1 MELVKMV
8 QMRNVVRA
16 ASALVM
22 VMASAAALAHPK
34 LLSST
39 PAEGAMGEAPQKIEL
54 EFSENLVKQFSGAT
68 LTMTEMPG
76 MQGTMK
82 TPASVSSSAD
92 PKVMVI
98 TPTQPLS
105 TGTYRVDWRAVS
117 SDTHPITG
125 NFSFKVK

>member
-1 MELVKMV
+1 MIQKRTM
-8 QMRNVVRA
+8 VRA
-16 ASALVM
+16 ASAILM
-22 VMASAAALAHPK
+22 VIASAAALAHPK
-34 LLSST
+34 LLSSN
-39 PAEGAMGEAPQKIEL
+39 PAEGATGDAPQKIEL

-82 TPASVSSSAD
+82 TPASVSAAAD
-92 PKVMVI
+92 PKVMLI
-98 TPTQPLS
+98 TPAQPLT

>member
-1 MELVKMV
+1 MIQKRTM
-8 QMRNVVRA
+8 VRA
-16 ASALVM
+16 ASAILMLV
-22 VMASAAALAHPK
+22 ASVAAFAHPK
-34 LLSST
+34 LLSSN
-39 PAEGAMGEAPQKIEL
+39 PAEGATGDAPQKIEL

-68 LTMTEMPG
+68 VTMTEMPG

-82 TPASVSSSAD
+82 TPASVSAAAD
-92 PKVMVI
+92 PKVMLI
-98 TPTQPLS
+98 TPAQPLT

>member
-1 MELVKMV
+1 MIQVRK
-8 QMRNVVRA
+8 VVRA

-22 VMASAAALAHPK
+22 VMVSSAAFAHPK
-34 LLSST
+34 LLSSN
-39 PAEGAMGEAPQKIEL
+39 PAEGALGEAPQKIEL

-68 LTMTEMPG
+68 LTMTAMPG
-76 MQGTMK
+76 MEGVMK
-82 TPASVSSSAD
+82 TPASVSSAAD

-98 TPTQPLS
+98 TPTQPLT

>member
-1 MELVKMV
+1 MI
-8 QMRNVVRA
+8 QMRKVVRA
-16 ASALVM
+16 ASALAM
-22 VMASAAALAHPK
+22 VVASAAAFAHPK
-34 LLSST
+34 LVSSN
-39 PAEGAMGEAPQKIEL
+39 PAEGALGEAPQKIEL

-68 LTMTEMPG
+68 LTMTAMPG
-76 MQGTMK
+76 MEGVMK
-82 TPASVSSSAD
+82 TPASVSSAAD

-98 TPTQPLS
+98 TPMQPLT

>member
-1 MELVKMV
+1 MIQKRTM
-8 QMRNVVRA
+8 VRA
-16 ASALVM
+16 ASAIFIM
-22 VMASAAALAHPK
+22 VASVAAFAHPK
-34 LLSST
+34 LLSSN
-39 PAEGAMGEAPQKIEL
+39 PAEGATGDAPQKIEL

-68 LTMTEMPG
+68 VTMTAMPG
-76 MQGTMK
+76 MDGSMK
-82 TPASVSSSAD
+82 TPASVSAAAD

-98 TPTQPLS
+98 TPAQPLT